1 MEGRWPVARTRCG
14 KAGSGL
20 RAGTRL
26 SQALQH
32 VRANAR
38 QDRDKS
44 RMRESRMSGSVRGD
58 GASRTPTSTPPTRL
72 SSFLPSRR
80 SFPSGPFPLR
90 AQRRMPS
97 KRKVDAGRRAQ
108 RQFETELDNRARSS
122 NDYDLRIVLI
132 PQVCQL
138 RGVPLTRGRDRHSRS
153 KGR

>member
-44 RMRESRMSGSVRGD
+44 RMRESRTSGSVRGD
-58 GASRTPTSTPPTRL
+58 GASRTPTSTTHEALAPAPILPRVSL
-72 SSFLPSRR
+72 SR
-80 SFPSGPFPLR
+80 
-90 AQRRMPS
+90 
-97 KRKVDAGRRAQ
+97 
-108 RQFETELDNRARSS
+108 
-122 NDYDLRIVLI
+122 
-132 PQVCQL
+132 
-138 RGVPLTRGRDRHSRS
+138 
-153 KGR
+153 